1 MEDPN
6 TEHTGNT
13 IKPQIQILNPKV
25 YIQVK
30 ANKQINSAKLGKGK
44 I

>member
-13 IKPQIQILNPKV
+13 IKPQILNPKV
-25 YIQVK
+25 DIQVK
-30 ANKQINSAKLGKGK
+30 ANKQITSAKLGKGK